1 MKRVIALISA
11 LLLAVSILGRGPSE
25 PVGIGYVGDE
35 PYYTIQ
41 MTAEER
47 ETYFTVL
54 GKAGSIAVSRFDQ
67 VGISAITYYQVEG
80 GGYIAWEGSK
90 VRYVPADC
98 SNKSN
103 AFATLTSDS
112 SAMSIEEAKAYV
124 PQLAD

>member
-1 MKRVIALISA
+1 MKQVIALIAA
-11 LLLAVSILGRGPSE
+11 LLLAAFILGCGPSE
-25 PVGIGYVGDE
+25 PVGIGYVGDD

-54 GKAGSIAVSRFDQ
+54 GKAGSVAVGRYDQ
-67 VGISAITYYQVEG
+67 VGINTITYYHVEG

-98 SNKSN
+98 SNKTN
-103 AFATLTSDS
+103 AFAGLSNSS
-112 SAMSIEEAKAYV
+112 SAMSIEDAKAYV